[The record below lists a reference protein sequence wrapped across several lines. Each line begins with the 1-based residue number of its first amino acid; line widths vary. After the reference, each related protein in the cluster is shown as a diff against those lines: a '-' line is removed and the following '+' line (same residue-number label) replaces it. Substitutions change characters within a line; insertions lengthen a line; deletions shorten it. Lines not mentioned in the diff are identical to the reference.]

1 MQTLQHTNIYSKG
14 RSKRS
19 VRKKITKILAVL
31 FIPVIAFS
39 LSGVN
44 SAYAATS
51 VILPNGDITTGWT
64 ECNGTAT
71 CSSPRYTYIDE
82 DVASP
87 NTSDHIG
94 SGTSNSNVA
103 VEFAL
108 GTVANVN
115 TLSSLQV
122 KLHARS
128 QTNANGGT
136 LDNLD
141 VQLRIGGNLTA
152 VQTVTPT
159 FSTST
164 WTTYPVTF
172 NGTWTQSDLDGA
184 QVLVTRVVQGNGK
197 PANQPD
203 NIQIAALSVSA
214 TYTLLINYNSSSYRW
229 FNNHGTPASVNSN
242 FATKVEYGTGTV
254 PYTTVSKDFNG
265 DGSFDIATTNRTS
278 DTVSVLINNGD
289 GTFAPKVDYVASSGP
304 QDVDSAD
311 YNGDGRPDLAVVYDT
326 SSSALSVYINNGD
339 GTFAAKVDYTTDT
352 GLNKVS
358 SLDAN
363 SDGKPDLAVTNYS
376 SASVSIFMN
385 NGNGTF
391 ASKVD
396 YAVGSQANDVKSA
409 DLNGDNKD
417 DLAVTRSLSATVV
430 ILLNNG
436 DGTFSSSSSY
446 STGSSPSIALPVDFN
461 GDGKL
466 DLATANYGSSGTVSV
481 LLNNGNGTFANKVDY
496 TTGAHPRSVTSADFN
511 GDGKLDLAT
520 ANYGSSG
527 TVSVL
532 LNNGIGTFA
541 NKVDYATSTNPWSVT
556 AADFDGDGKSDV
568 AISNSGSN
576 TISILSNTSTTSLDV
591 ASPLA
596 TTNTLTSTLGDG
608 NIVRLR
614 LNTHVS
620 ITSINAYQGSF
631 KLRYAAKGGA
641 GSCSA
646 VASGSYADVTASTP
660 IAYGDNPNAG
670 NGLNLVTNANDPTH
684 STDTLVR
691 QNYLEAGTATFSNS
705 SAIPAGQDGMW
716 DFALTT
722 NAATPGN
729 YCLKVTRSN
738 GTDFS
743 AYTVYPELTVPN
755 PVLNQDSYRFYD
767 NTNATSPGTALSA
780 NNAMANSR
788 TATPF
793 RLRLLL
799 RQSAGTT
806 ANASAYKLQFA
817 EKSGSCSA
825 SSYSDV
831 PATAA
836 PFGFN
841 DNATPADDATITTT
855 ANDPTPSSGTVKPY
869 TYNENNAFTMTSSLP
884 AGQSGM
890 WDFSLTTTVA
900 ADKKTYC
907 LRTVTSGGSTLSAYT
922 YYPEIYISDGPT
934 LNQQMRGGQS
944 VLNGSKTPY
953 IY

>member
-1 MQTLQHTNIYSKG
+1 MARTRRRWYMIAAAI
-14 RSKRS
+14 
-19 VRKKITKILAVL
+19 ITALCMGLLYKS
-31 FIPVIAFS
+31 IA
-39 LSGVN
+39 G
-44 SAYAATS
+44 AATT
-51 VILPNGDITTGWT
+51 VLVPDTDV
-64 ECNGTAT
+64 TAT
-71 CSSPRYTYIDE
+71 YWT
-82 DVASP
+82 A
-87 NTSDHIG
+87 
-94 SGTSNSNVA
+94 
-103 VEFAL
+103 
-108 GTVANVN
+108 
-115 TLSSLQV
+115 
-122 KLHARS
+122 
-128 QTNANGGT
+128 GGT
-136 LDNLD
+136 LDTTCAGGTLCDTVDEGMTDKDTDYINAAAGSNANSNAQFGLTTAANMDTATKLD
-141 VQLRIGGNLTA
+141 VRIRAMAATVGQTLIDTVTVTMWIGG
-152 VQTVTPT
+152 VEQTPT
-159 FSTST
+159 GSADCTPGNAT
-164 WTTYPVTF
+164 WVNCTVTF
-172 NGTWTQSDLDGA
+172 NGTWSQSDVNSMEVRLVRN
-184 QVLVTRVVQGNGK
+184 VLGSGGNPNSRADNTRVSNVYGT
-197 PANQPD
+197 
-203 NIQIAALSVSA
+203 L
-214 TYTLLINYNSSSYRW
+214 TYTTVINRDQSSYRW
-229 FNNHGTPASVNSN
+229 FNNQGTPNTVNSS
-242 FATKVEYGTGTV
+242 FAGKTDYSTNSGTYGV
-254 PYTTVSKDFNG
+254 VAADFNN
-265 DGSFDIATTNRTS
+265 DGNIDLATANNTPGS
-278 DTVSVLINNGD
+278 LISVL
-289 GTFAPKVDYVASSGP
+289 
-304 QDVDSAD
+304 
-311 YNGDGRPDLAVVYDT
+311 
-326 SSSALSVYINNGD
+326 
-339 GTFAAKVDYTTDT
+339 
-352 GLNKVS
+352 
-358 SLDAN
+358 
-363 SDGKPDLAVTNYS
+363 
-376 SASVSIFMN
+376 MN

-391 ASKVD
+391 ATKVD
-396 YAVGSQANDVKSA
+396 YSIASNAYSISSA
-409 DLNGDNKD
+409 DYNSDGRP
-417 DLAVTRSLSATVV
+417 DLAAVNYNSNSVSVLM
-430 ILLNNG
+430 NNG
-436 DGTFSSSSSY
+436 DGTFATKVDYTTGTNPYSVTSSDVNNDGMPDLAVANTSSSNV
-446 STGSSPSIALPVDFN
+446 SI
-461 GDGKL
+461 
-466 DLATANYGSSGTVSV
+466 
-481 LLNNGNGTFANKVDY
+481 LLNNGNGTFATKADY
-496 TTGAHPRSVTSADFN
+496 TTGSFPRSVVASDLN
-511 GDGKLDLAT
+511 GDGKLDLAV
-520 ANYGSSG
+520 ASSG
-527 TVSVL
+527 SNMASVLMNNGDGTFATKVDYTTGTNPYSVTSSDVNNDGMPDLAVANTSSSNVSIL
-532 LNNGIGTFA
+532 LNNGNGTFA
-541 NKVDYATSTNPWSVT
+541 TKVDYTTGTSPESVT
-556 AADFDGDGKSDV
+556 TGDFNGDGKPDL
-568 AISNSGSN
+568 ATANSGS
-576 TISILSNTSTTSLDV
+576 SSVSVLSNNGNGTFATKVDYTTGTSPRSVSSADYNGDGKPDLATANSSFNNASVLPNTSTTNLDV
-591 ASPLA
+591 GSSLASQ
-596 TTNTLTSTLGDG
+596 NTATSTLGDG

-767 NTNATSPGTALSA
+767 NTNATSPGAALSA

-934 LNQQMRGGQS
+934 LDQQMRGGQS

-953 IY
+953 TF